1 MSSLAKWSPTSSSLP
16 STNFGIT
23 SCAMDGTNAIAVG
36 TSIKSSVTNGAIYYS
51 NHSGVT
57 WTTALNEPSNSLF
70 SCSMVGSYAIAVGGN
85 SSTSCIYY
93 SSDNGQTWNNALN
106 VSLTGTNS
114 FDSCSMNK
122 NSGQYAIAVA
132 KKANTIYYS
141 SNYGAPLSWT
151 QTSSTLTYL
160 ASGPGSSISATG
172 KYAIVTGADNN
183 TLRVYIYYSE
193 NYGNNWSEI
202 LLTSTTGIEFP
213 KETRACFMDGSNAI
227 AIPSDFGAVQTAYV
241 YYSSN
246 YGASWSLSLT
256 APSMTFSGCC
266 INGSNII
273 AVGINSANTAGVI
286 YSSNNLGSTWT
297 PITVSNELFDC
308 YIDGTNAIAVG
319 RDGIYYSIDT
329 GSGFTTWTQSQLTS
343 TDPGGDLFICCFLLG
358 TRAIA
363 GGAESSNYAGVI
375 YYSPTNIVCF
385 NEGTKIL
392 TDSGYKLVQDLR
404 KGDLVK
410 TLLNGFLPIEMIGKK
425 EICNLA
431 STERIKDQL
440 YVLTNDNYPDVF
452 EPLVITGCHC
462 ILVDEFK
469 HDEQRQKTKEVLG
482 NIYATDEKY
491 RLPACVD
498 DRCEIYEKKGNCTIY
513 HIALENENYYGNYGI
528 YANGLL
534 VETCSLRYL
543 KEYSTMTLLE

>member
-16 STNFGIT
+16 STNFGIA
-23 SCAMDGTNAIAVG
+23 SCAMVGTNAIAVG
-36 TSIKSSVTNGAIYYS
+36 GINKGSGTNGAIYYS
-51 NHSGVT
+51 NDSGVT
-57 WTTALNEPSNSLF
+57 WTTALNIPSIRFL

-93 SSDNGQTWNNALN
+93 SSDNGQTWNNGLN
-106 VSLTGTNS
+106 TSLTGENG
-114 FDSCSMNK
+114 FDSCAMNK
-122 NSGQYAIAVA
+122 DSGQYAIAVA
-132 KKANTIYYS
+132 KKADTIYYS
-141 SNYGAPLSWT
+141 NNYGVSWT
-151 QTSSTLTYL
+151 STLSALTYL
-160 ASGPGSSISATG
+160 SSSGDGCSISATG
-172 KYAIVTGADNN
+172 QYAIATGRFGSSTGA
-183 TLRVYIYYSE
+183 YIYYS
-193 NYGNNWSEI
+193 NDYGNTWSEI
-202 LLTSTTGIEFP
+202 VLTSTTSLSFS
-213 KETRACFMDGSNAI
+213 KKTTTCFMDGPNAI
-227 AIPSDFGAVQTAYV
+227 AIPNDVSPGTNAYV

-246 YGASWSLSLT
+246 YGASWSLSVT
-256 APSMTFSGCC
+256 APSTIFESCC

-273 AVGINSANTAGVI
+273 AIGNNSTNTAGVI
-286 YSSNNLGSTWT
+286 YSSNNLGSSWT
-297 PITVSNELFDC
+297 SITVSNVLLAC

-319 RDGIYYSIDT
+319 IDGIYYSIDT

-343 TDPGGDLFICCFLLG
+343 TDPGGDGFVSCFLLG

-363 GGAESSNYAGVI
+363 GGAELSNYAGII

-392 TDSGYKLVQDLR
+392 TDSGYRVVQDLR

-410 TLLNGFLPIEMIGKK
+410 TLLHGFVPIEMVGKK

-440 YVLTNDNYPDVF
+440 YFLTNENYPDVF
-452 EPLVITGCHC
+452 EPIVITGCHC

-469 HDEQRQKTKEVLG
+469 DDEQRNQVNEVLG
-482 NIYATDEKY
+482 KIYATDGKY

-498 DRCEIYEKKGNCTIY
+498 ERCEIYEKKGNCTIY
-513 HIALENENYYGNYGI
+513 HIALENEDYYGNYGI

>member
-16 STNFGIT
+16 STNFGII

-36 TSIKSSVTNGAIYYS
+36 GNNRGSGTNGAIYYS
-51 NHSGVT
+51 NDSGVT
-57 WTTALNEPSNSLF
+57 WTTALNIPSIRFL

-85 SSTSCIYY
+85 SSTSYIYY
-93 SSDNGQTWNNALN
+93 SSDNGQAWSIALN
-106 VSLTGTNS
+106 VSLTGENG

-132 KKANTIYYS
+132 KKCNTIYYS
-141 SNYGAPLSWT
+141 SNYGATWTSTLSA
-151 QTSSTLTYL
+151 LTYL
-160 ASGPGSSISATG
+160 SNSGQGCSISATG
-172 KYAIVTGADNN
+172 QYAIATGSYGSPTGA
-183 TLRVYIYYSE
+183 YIYYSDSS
-193 NYGNNWSEI
+193 GNTWSEI
-202 LLTSTTGIEFP
+202 LLTSTTSLSFS
-213 KETRACFMDGSNAI
+213 KETTTCFMDGPNAI
-227 AIPSDFGAVQTAYV
+227 AIPSDNDPGTNSYV

-246 YGASWSLSLT
+246 YGASWNLSLT
-256 APSMTFSGCC
+256 ALSTNFGSCC

-273 AVGINSANTAGVI
+273 AIGNNSTNTAGVI

-297 PITVSNELFDC
+297 SITVSNLLINC

-319 RDGIYYSIDT
+319 IDGIYYSIDT
-329 GSGFTTWTQSQLTS
+329 GSGFATWTQSQLTS
-343 TDPGGDLFICCFLLG
+343 TDPGGDFFLSCFLLG

-363 GGAESSNYAGVI
+363 GGAELSNYAGII

-392 TDSGYKLVQDLR
+392 TDSGYRLVQDLR

-410 TLLNGFLPIEMIGKK
+410 TLLHGFVPIEMIGKK

-440 YVLTNDNYPDVF
+440 YFLTNENYPEIF

-469 HDEQRQKTKEVLG
+469 DDEQRNQVNEVLG
-482 NIYATDEKY
+482 KIYATDGKY

-498 DRCEIYEKKGNCTIY
+498 ERCEIYAKKGNCTIY

-543 KEYSTMTLLE
+543 KEYSTMTMLD

>member
-16 STNFGIT
+16 SANFVIT
-23 SCAMDGTNAIAVG
+23 SCAMVGTNAIAVG
-36 TSIKSSVTNGAIYYS
+36 GYNSSETNGAIYYS
-51 NHSGVT
+51 NDSGVT
-57 WTTALNEPSNSLF
+57 WTRSLNIPSITFL

-93 SSDNGQTWNNALN
+93 SYDYGQIWSIVLN
-106 VSLTGTNS
+106 VTGQRS

-122 NSGQYAIAVA
+122 NTGQYAIAR
-132 KKANTIYYS
+132 NNYTIYYS
-141 SNYGAPLSWT
+141 SNYGASWT
-151 QTSSTLTYL
+151 QTLSTLTYITN
-160 ASGPGSSISATG
+160 GHGSSISANG
-172 KYAIVTGADNN
+172 QYAIATGRYGSSTGA
-183 TLRVYIYYSE
+183 YIYYSDSS
-193 NYGNNWSEI
+193 GNTWSEI
-202 LLTSTTGIEFP
+202 LLTSITTLTFAGIYKP
-213 KETRACFMDGSNAI
+213 CFMDGPHAI
-227 AIPSDFGAVQTAYV
+227 VIPNDDVGTNAYV

-246 YGASWSLSLT
+246 NGASWSLSLT
-256 APSMTFSGCC
+256 APLTTFKSCC

-273 AVGINSANTAGVI
+273 AVGSNSANTTGVI

-297 PITVSNELFDC
+297 PITVSNELFNC

-319 RDGIYYSIDT
+319 VDGIYYSIYT

-343 TDPGGDLFICCFLLG
+343 TDPGGDEFFSCFLLG
-358 TRAIA
+358 TNAIA
-363 GGAESSNYAGVI
+363 GGFESSNYAGVI

-392 TDSGYKLVQDLR
+392 TDSGYRLVQDLR

-410 TLLNGFLPIEMIGKK
+410 TLLNGFVGIEMIGKK

-440 YVLTNDNYPDVF
+440 YVLTNENYPELF
-452 EPLVITGCHC
+452 EPLIITGCHC
-462 ILVDEFK
+462 ILVDDFK
-469 HDEQRQKTKEVLG
+469 DDEQRQKTNEVLG
-482 NIYATDEKY
+482 NIYVTDQKY

-498 DRCEIYEKKGNCTIY
+498 ERCEIYEKKGNCIIY

-543 KEYSTMTLLE
+543 KEYSTMTMLD